1 MSEGQRRVLVVGVA
15 AWDIVNEVD
24 AYPEEDAE
32 MRARGQRVARGGNA
46 ANTVSVLSQMGHDCA
61 WAGTLGCDARGELI
75 LADLER
81 GQIDTGGCVR
91 IEGGS
96 TPASYVTL
104 SRATGSRTIV
114 HHRELPELS
123 AADFAQFPLTG
134 YDWVHFEGRNP
145 SETEVMLRDC
155 RERLSGAGI
164 SLEIEKPRPG
174 IETLLAGPDVLI
186 FSRNYAQSRSYADP
200 RKFLADQWGRTEA
213 KLLVLAWGEG
223 GAYGW
228 PRGGDVCFVPAYIPP
243 RIRDTLAAG
252 DVFNAGLIDG
262 LLAGLSPRELLS
274 RANKLAG
281 HKCGMRGMDG
291 VVSSARAAG
300 LL

>member
-24 AYPEEDAE
+24 VYPGEDAE
-32 MRARGQRVARGGNA
+32 VRARGQRVARGGNA
-46 ANTVSVLSQMGHDCA
+46 ANTVSVLSQMGHACA
-61 WAGTLGCDARGELI
+61 WAGTLGGDTQGDLI

-81 GQIDTGGCVR
+81 QQVDTGACVR
-91 IEGGS
+91 LGRAGS
-96 TPASYVTL
+96 PTSYVTL

-114 HHRELPELS
+114 HHRDLRELS
-123 AADFAQFPLTG
+123 AADFCQIPLNG

-145 SETEVMLRDC
+145 PETAAMLRDC
-155 RERLSGAGI
+155 RKRLSGVGV

-174 IETLLAGPDVLI
+174 IETLFAGPDVLI
-186 FSRNYAQSRSYADP
+186 FSRSYAQSRGYTDP
-200 RKFLADQWGRTEA
+200 PKFLADQWGCTDAR
-213 KLLVLAWGEG
+213 LLVLPWGDG
-223 GAYGW
+223 GAYGQ
-228 PRGGDVCFVPAYIPP
+228 PRGGDVCFVPAHAPP

-262 LLAGLSPRELLS
+262 LLIGLEPEELLA
-274 RANKLAG
+274 RANMLAG

-291 VVSSARAAG
+291 VVESARAAG